1 MISCQSG
8 LPRAESKG
16 WPLAVPKTG
25 SGVSSL
31 SRTMSFTRAIFD
43 GCGDGEAVPSG
54 VEGETEGDGLGDGSM
69 TPSEVEGLA
78 SGEGLGGAVILR

>member
-1 MISCQSG
+1 
-8 LPRAESKG
+8 
-16 WPLAVPKTG
+16 
-25 SGVSSL
+25 
-31 SRTMSFTRAIFD
+31 MSFTRAIFD